1 MKIRILTI
9 NESPPDPQTIAVYGL
24 SVNGGDSRDYTVLCL
39 IEELPE
45 PVRQEMQS
53 VAEGMPEAIKI
64 LESKRSRL
72 LFRLQDDNMN
82 LLMASETVRRS
93 INLKEIFSELKCR
106 IENHLNPSFTERDL
120 YGLNLKTARIMGVLN
135 VTPDSFSDGGQY
147 LDHKK
152 AISHA
157 LKMADEGAAIID
169 VGGESS
175 RPGADP
181 VSAEE
186 ELSRIIPV
194 IDTIRSKSDVLISV
208 DTYKS
213 MVADKAMAAGANWIN
228 DISGLRADPDM
239 TEVAGKYDCP
249 LVVMH
254 MLGTPKTM
262 QENPVYENVCLAV
275 NDFFEERIKTLSVH
289 GINKLILDP
298 GIGFGKR
305 LKDNLNLLQCCD
317 FFRQHGFPIL
327 IGASRKS
334 FIGAITG
341 RASEDRVAA
350 SLASLLIPV
359 LKGANIV
366 RVHDVPETKD
376 ALKMIEA
383 STKIQ
388 PEDDSE

>member
-9 NESPPDPQTIAVYGL
+9 NESPPDPQTIAAYGL
-24 SVNGGDSRDYTVLCL
+24 SVNGGYSRDQTVLCL
-39 IEELPE
+39 IEELPD

-53 VAEGMPEAIKI
+53 VVDGMPEAIKI
-64 LESKRSRL
+64 LESERSRF
-72 LFRLQDDNMN
+72 LFRLYDDHMSK
-82 LLMASETVRRS
+82 LMASETVSRS
-93 INLKEIFSELKCR
+93 IHLQEIFDELKRR
-106 IENHLNPSFTERDL
+106 IGNYLNPSFAEKDL

-135 VTPDSFSDGGQY
+135 VTPDSFSDGGKY

-152 AISHA
+152 AVSQA
-157 LKMADEGAAIID
+157 LKMAGEGAAIID

-181 VSAEE
+181 VSTAEE
-186 ELSRIIPV
+186 LARVIPV
-194 IDTIRSKSDVLISV
+194 IEAIRSKSAVLISI

-213 MVADKAMAAGANWIN
+213 VVADKALSAGADWIN
-228 DISGLRADPDM
+228 DISGFRADPDM
-239 TEVAGKYDCP
+239 IEVAGKYDCP

-262 QENPVYENVCLAV
+262 QENPVYGNVCLEV
-275 NDFFEERIKTLSVH
+275 NDFFEERIKTLSAQ
-289 GINKLILDP
+289 GLNKLILDP

-305 LKDNLNLLQCCD
+305 QKDNLNLLQCCD
-317 FFRQHGFPIL
+317 LFRQHGFPIM

-341 RASEDRVAA
+341 RALGDRMAG
-350 SLASLLIPV
+350 SLAALLISV
-359 LKGANIV
+359 LKGALIV

-383 STKIQ
+383 LTNVQ
-388 PEDDSE
+388 PENGSE